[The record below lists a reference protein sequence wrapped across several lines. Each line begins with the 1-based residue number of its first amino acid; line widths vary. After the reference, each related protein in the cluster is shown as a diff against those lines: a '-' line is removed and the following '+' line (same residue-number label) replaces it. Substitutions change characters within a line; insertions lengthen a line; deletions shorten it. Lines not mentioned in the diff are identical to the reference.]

1 MRSIDP
7 HDGQLI
13 TTWDPLTPDQLHTR
27 VEVAA
32 LRFQSWRRLPLAA
45 RTEHLRNL
53 ATDLRAR
60 ETHLAEIMTREV
72 GKPITEAE
80 AEVRKCAWVCD
91 FYAERAAEFLAPRPA
106 DVGDD
111 DEAMIRFDPLG
122 IVLAVMPWNFPLWQ
136 VLRFGAPALAAGNVL
151 LVKHAPNTMGCGIAI
166 EEVAREA
173 GLPEGC
179 LTNLLVGVEH
189 VGELIEH
196 PAVAAVTLTG
206 SDRAGRA
213 VASQAGRALKKS
225 VLELGG
231 SDPFIVLEDA
241 DLAAAVSEG
250 VRSRTLN
257 SGQSCIAAKRFLVAE
272 PVAEEFIARFVEA
285 MKALKVGDPR
295 ERDTQVG
302 PLARDDLRAAL
313 TDQVR
318 RSIDAGAT
326 LLCGGEPIEGPG
338 FYYPPTVLTDVTEDM
353 PVFAE
358 ETFGPVAAI
367 KVVADAD
374 EAVAVAN
381 RSPLG
386 LGASLFTADLDG
398 ARRLAERIEAGC
410 VFVNRMTASD
420 PRVPF
425 GGVKASGYGRELG
438 VFGIR
443 EFVNVKTVWVHRPS

>member
-60 ETHLAEIMTREV
+60 ETYLAEMMTREV
-72 GKPITEAE
+72 GKPISEAE

-91 FYAERAAEFLAPRPA
+91 YYAEKAAEFLAPRPV

-111 DEAMIRFDPLG
+111 AAVVRFDPLG

-179 LTNLLVGVEH
+179 LTNLLVEIEH

-231 SDPFIVLEDA
+231 SDPFIVLADA
-241 DLAAAVSEG
+241 DIEAAVSEG

-257 SGQSCIAAKRFLVAE
+257 SGQSCIAAKRFLVAA
-272 PVAEEFIARFVEA
+272 PVAEEFTARFVEA
-285 MKALKVGDPR
+285 MTALKVGDPR

-302 PLARDDLRAAL
+302 PIARDDLRAAL

-326 LLCGGEPIEGPG
+326 LLCGGEPLDGPG

-367 KVVADAD
+367 KVVADAS
-374 EAVAVAN
+374 EAVAIAN

-386 LGASLFTADLDG
+386 LGASIFTSDLEE

-443 EFVNVKTVWVHRPS
+443 EFVNVKTVWVHPIG